1 MKVGRLKA
9 KIISLNEVKLPERAK
24 MFRLYKKYYEN
35 SDREKFQND
44 LLTKDKVILL
54 HSLRDGELR
63 GFSTL
68 KHVNLT
74 LPQGK
79 KIRGI
84 FSGDTVIE
92 KTYWGDKA
100 LNMAF
105 SLYLFKEK
113 YKKPMTPLY
122 WFLISKGFKTY
133 LLLANNFPVY
143 YPNPDVST
151 PSKMAQVMDM
161 FSRSFFPKAYNCET
175 GTLNFGEDY
184 DCLKNSV
191 APIDEELLLRSK
203 KVSFFVQKNPHW
215 ERGEEL
221 VCLGVFNWK
230 VPASVCVKIVKNIGK
245 RFSKIVRFSFSY
257 GRSKKA

>member
-9 KIISLNEVKLPERAK
+9 KVVSLNEVKLPERAK
-24 MFRLYKKYYEN
+24 MFRLYKKYYANCEI
-35 SDREKFQND
+35 EKFQYD
-44 LLTKDKVILL
+44 LLSKDKVILL
-54 HSLRDGELR
+54 HSVIDGELQ

-68 KHVNLT
+68 KHVHLT

-79 KIRGI
+79 KVRGI

-92 KTYWGDKA
+92 KAYWGDKA

-151 PSKMAQVMDM
+151 PLEMAQIMDK
-161 FSRSFFPKAYNCET
+161 FSLSFFPKAYNCET
-175 GTLNFGEDY
+175 GTLNFGEGY
-184 DCLKNSV
+184 DRLKVSV
-191 APIDEELLLRSK
+191 APIDEDLLLRSK

-221 VCLGVFNWK
+221 VCLGLFNWK
-230 VPASVCVKIVKNIGK
+230 VPASVLLKIVKNIGK
-245 RFSKIVRFSFSY
+245 RLSKIFGPFFAY
-257 GRSKKA
+257 GPSKKV